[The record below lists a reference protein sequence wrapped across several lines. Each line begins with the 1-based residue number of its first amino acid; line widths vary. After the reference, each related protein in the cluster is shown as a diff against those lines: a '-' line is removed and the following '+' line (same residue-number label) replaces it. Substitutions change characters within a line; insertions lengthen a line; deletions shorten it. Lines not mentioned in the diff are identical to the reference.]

1 MKAPLITAL
10 TLSLF
15 LSLAFGAQ
23 AETGK
28 GEFPDLDELT
38 STSGK
43 AADES
48 ARPAKALSEP
58 REPVNIKAAEMQK
71 KDRKTKEEIFEALD
85 RMKAKG
91 HGMNDP
97 VN

>member
-1 MKAPLITAL
+1 MKTPLITAL

-15 LSLAFGAQ
+15 LSLPLSAQ

-43 AADES
+43 AAEER
-48 ARPAKALSEP
+48 ARPAQALGQPAEP
-58 REPVNIKAAEMQK
+58 ENIKAAEMQK
-71 KDRKTKEEIFEALD
+71 KDRKTKEEIFETLD

-91 HGMNDP
+91 HGMKDP
-97 VN
+97 AN

>member
-1 MKAPLITAL
+1 MKTPLITAL

-15 LSLAFGAQ
+15 LSLTLSAQ

-28 GEFPDLDELT
+28 GEFPDLDALT

-43 AADES
+43 GAEEH
-48 ARPAKALSEP
+48 ARPAKALGQPAET
-58 REPVNIKAAEMQK
+58 ENIKAANLQK
-71 KDRKTKEEIFEALD
+71 KDGKTKEEIYKALD

-91 HGMNDP
+91 RKMNKP
-97 VN
+97 AN